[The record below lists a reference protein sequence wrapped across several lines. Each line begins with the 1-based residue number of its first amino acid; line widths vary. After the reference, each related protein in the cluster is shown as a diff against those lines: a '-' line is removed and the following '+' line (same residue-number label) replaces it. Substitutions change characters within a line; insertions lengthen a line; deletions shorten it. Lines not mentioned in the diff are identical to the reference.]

1 MSISFHCECCKK
13 KIKAPDNTGGKWGDC
28 PHCKHRC
35 YIPMPENAF
44 ANEEELSL
52 EPVDEA
58 EEKQYQ
64 DMMRQTRALQQEILS
79 ETAANDDDASN
90 DTGENEKELFKNI
103 IIYLRQMADGELFQ
117 AEETEKKIVPVGAEA
132 KNILKKMAKAKNPEP
147 ELADV
152 ASKVLLGLIKGLAA
166 KL

>member
-13 KIKAPDNTGGKWGDC
+13 KIKAPDDTGGKWGNC

-44 ANEEELSL
+44 ANEEELVL
-52 EPVDEA
+52 EPVDES

-64 DMMRQTRALQQEILS
+64 DMMRQTRALQQEILH
-79 ETAANDDDASN
+79 ETAADDDVSH
-90 DTGENEKELFKNI
+90 DTEETERELFKNI

-117 AEETEKKIVPVGAEA
+117 AEETEKKIAPFGAEA
-132 KNILKKMAKAKNPEP
+132 NNILKKMAKAENPEP

-152 ASKVLLGLIKGLAA
+152 APKVLLGLIKGLAA